1 MGQQEGT
8 RFSPSP
14 LSYTLRPERLLVL
27 ALLAIT
33 LMFGVAYAQ
42 LFYQQRQA
50 LAARDYAATRVQ
62 EEMARQRD
70 LEMLES
76 LAGQPWYREA
86 EAARAFGPRVPADPV
101 VGQPEATSATAE
113 TAVSSPSPNV
123 VKEPAWRQW
132 MRAFHFLAPQGNRE
146 PR

>member
-42 LFYQQRQA
+42 LLGVYLIVA
-50 LAARDYAATRVQ
+50 LA
-62 EEMARQRD
+62 
-70 LEMLES
+70 
-76 LAGQPWYREA
+76 
-86 EAARAFGPRVPADPV
+86 F
-101 VGQPEATSATAE
+101 
-113 TAVSSPSPNV
+113 
-123 VKEPAWRQW
+123 
-132 MRAFHFLAPQGNRE
+132 FFLP
-146 PR
+146 